1 MNTEPELSNLNF
13 KVDPAFRYEFRR
25 LAAHYGISGVAL
37 LRMAVNE
44 WREAHGGPAPIK
56 NRFAGGEAAHV

>member
-1 MNTEPELSNLNF
+1 MITEPEWANLNF

-44 WREAHGGPAPIK
+44 WREAHGGLAPVQ
-56 NRFAGGEAAHV
+56 NRFVAGEAAHV